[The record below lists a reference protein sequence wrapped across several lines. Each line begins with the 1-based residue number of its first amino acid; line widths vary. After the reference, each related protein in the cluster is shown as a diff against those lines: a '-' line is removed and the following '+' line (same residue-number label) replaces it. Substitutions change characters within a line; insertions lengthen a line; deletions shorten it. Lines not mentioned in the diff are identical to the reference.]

1 MKNVSTKILNILS
14 EIELTTF
21 WDKSVKMTNSKIWH
35 QVRMNLKSPVQNELN
50 IQLWNQIERAVKI
63 KVSL

>member
-1 MKNVSTKILNILS
+1 MKSVSNKILDIIS

-21 WDKSVKMTNSKIWH
+21 WNKSVEMTNSKVWH

-50 IQLWNQIERAVKI
+50 IQLWTQIERAVKR